1 MLKVLRSR
9 TKVIL
14 WIVIVAFV
22 VTIFAAWGANYLGG
36 GGSSGSR
43 EGRENVVGIV
53 NGVDIPAEVYSRN
66 LSQLYSQL
74 SNYRGDDYSP
84 SILER
89 YRLEQ
94 QAWEMTVNNVLT
106 QQKIEELGITATSR
120 ELVDFIRN
128 NPHPSLREMFTDE
141 EGNFDYQQYLQ
152 ALSDPDRDWRQLEN
166 WARSELPRY
175 KLESMLA
182 AKLSIPERDIMEKY
196 KDNQVEVK
204 CDYVVIPAEKE
215 DPPYQPTE
223 EELKAEYQEMSDQL
237 KENEKRVIK
246 YVEIDYKP
254 TPRDFREVKQS
265 LLEVRREIQSGNTDF
280 EEAARIY
287 SEDKMTSEKG
297 GNLGFFSKGEMPEKV
312 EEAAFSLNPGEL
324 SAPVKTDN
332 SYQLIK
338 VLEKEDQRVN
348 ASHILMK
355 VTPGYETQDSIR
367 TFVRSLM
374 EKIESDGFEE
384 AAESMN
390 LEISES
396 EPFTESGIIDGIGL
410 APSIADFAFRYDR
423 GDVSSA
429 YQVGDIVYFVKIAR
443 VIPERTRDFDEVTD
457 ILAREVRE
465 ERAMEK
471 ARHIAVDI
479 RKQSFTSNLQEA
491 AEKHNLVMKTTGFF
505 KENEP
510 ADGFPANSIFV
521 KAAHMLPPRSISS
534 PIWNED
540 KFFLI
545 VVTEKTE
552 PDMEKY
558 GEKRDSIASRLR
570 MEKSQEIISEWFAE
584 IKKEADIVDLRN
596 KPIK

>member
-1 MLKVLRSR
+1 MLKMLRSR

-22 VTIFAAWGANYLGG
+22 VTIFAAWGANYFGG

-43 EGRENVVGIV
+43 DQRNNIVGIV
-53 NGVDIPAEVYSRN
+53 NGVEIPAEVYSRN

-74 SNYRGDDYSP
+74 SNYRGENYSP

-128 NPHPSLREMFTDE
+128 NPHPSLQEMFTDE
-141 EGNFDYQQYLQ
+141 QGNFDYQQYLQ
-152 ALSDPDRDWRQLEN
+152 ALSDPNRDWRQLEN

-182 AKLSIPERDIMEKY
+182 AKLSIPEREVMEKF
-196 KDNQVEVK
+196 KDAQLEVK
-204 CDYVVIPAEKE
+204 CNYVVIPAEKE

-223 EELKAEYQEMSDQL
+223 EELRAKYGEMKNQL
-237 KENEKRVIK
+237 KESEKRVIK
-246 YVEIDYKP
+246 YVKIDYKP
-254 TPRDFREVKQS
+254 TPRDFREVKES
-265 LLEVRREIQSGNTDF
+265 LLEVKREIQSGKTDF
-280 EEAARIY
+280 EEAAKIY
-287 SEDKMTSEKG
+287 SEDKLTSEKG
-297 GNLGFFSKGEMPEKV
+297 GNLGFISKGEMPEEA
-312 EEAAFSLNPGEL
+312 EEAAFSLEPGEL
-324 SAPVKTDN
+324 SAPVKTDKG
-332 SYQLIK
+332 YQLIK
-338 VLEKEDQRVN
+338 VLEKEVQRVN

-384 AAESMN
+384 AATSMN
-390 LEISES
+390 LEILES
-396 EPFTESGIIDGIGL
+396 EPFTENGIINGIGL
-410 APSIADFAFRYDR
+410 APSIADFAFKYNR

-429 YQVGDIVYFVKIAR
+429 YQIGDVVYFVKIVR
-443 VIPERTRDFDEVTD
+443 VIPEHTRDYDEARD

-471 ARHIAVDI
+471 ARQIAIDI
-479 RKQSFTSNLQEA
+479 RKKSFTSSLQEA
-491 AEKHNLVMKTTGFF
+491 AEQHNMVMKTSGFF
-505 KENEP
+505 KKNEP
-510 ADGFPANSIFV
+510 ADGFQANSIFV
-521 KAAHMLPPRSISS
+521 KAAHMLPLKSISS
-534 PIWNED
+534 PIWDED
-540 KFFLI
+540 RFFLI
-545 VVTEKTE
+545 VVIEKTE
-552 PDMEKY
+552 PDMENY
-558 GEKRDSIASRLR
+558 GEKRDSIATRLR

-584 IKKEADIVDLRN
+584 IKKEADIIDLRN
-596 KPIK
+596 EPIK